1 MNKERIQKI
10 FNATGLTV
18 TVKELECEILT
29 DVVAEIIVC
38 GDDVLEGYNI
48 DGVYLTKESR
58 PEPSIVGDRYYDHW
72 VVSHDVLIPGS
83 HWEPDDYDY
92 NEVGQFKSLYDAI
105 AEVCRV
111 LIQWKLD
118 NYGECEAIEEML
130 NEPRPVL

>member
-18 TVKELECEILT
+18 TVTELEDFYT
-29 DVVAEIIVC
+29 DNEVI
-38 GDDVLEGYNI
+38 EGYNI

-130 NEPRPVL
+130 NEPKPVL